1 MGIHQGY
8 RRLGRTQDFHPK
20 DLNVH
25 LALEQ
30 VLLISFFEIKAL
42 NENDICMY
50 LVYFS
55 VVFCYTDMQFS
66 SIVNHS
72 LLHGDVMLGIFLLS
86 LYPCFTSSVLRL

>member
-1 MGIHQGY
+1 MGIHQRY
-8 RRLGRTQDFHPK
+8 RRLERTQVFHPK

-25 LALEQ
+25 LALQQ
-30 VLLISFFEIKAL
+30 VLLISYFEIKAL

-66 SIVNHS
+66 SIVIHS
-72 LLHGDVMLGIFLLS
+72 LLHEDVILGIFLLS
-86 LYPCFTSSVLRL
+86 LYSCFTSSVLRL